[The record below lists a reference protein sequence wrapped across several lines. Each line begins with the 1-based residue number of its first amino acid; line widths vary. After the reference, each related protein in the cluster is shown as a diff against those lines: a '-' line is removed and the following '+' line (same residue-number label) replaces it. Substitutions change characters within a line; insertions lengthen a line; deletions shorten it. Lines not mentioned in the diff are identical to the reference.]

1 MRKIFKIFAGNK
13 VSPQDISDK
22 KVERIKKPRAPKV
35 ARTGEKLSS
44 KQWEY
49 LENLPCWNFFEWKKL
64 YVMKKHYPRPV
75 TPDQFREEF
84 GSEGLW
90 VQSSFI
96 NINQKLKDLRLP
108 YRISAVDG
116 SFQVFV
122 VAPVS

>member
-84 GSEGLW
+84 GREGLG
-90 VQSSFI
+90 VQSGFLKFI
-96 NINQKLKDLRLP
+96 KNLKTLRFHT
-108 YRISAVDG
+108 R
-116 SFQVFV
+116 
-122 VAPVS
+122 